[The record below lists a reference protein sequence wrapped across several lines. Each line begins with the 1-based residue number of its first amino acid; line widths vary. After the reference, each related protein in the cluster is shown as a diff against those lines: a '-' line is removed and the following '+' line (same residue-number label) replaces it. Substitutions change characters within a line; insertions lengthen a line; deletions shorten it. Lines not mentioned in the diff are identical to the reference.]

1 MRLNSRMYVF
11 NRINGLIIDNS
22 KADKDF
28 TVHNARHGFKTGV
41 TYLLANVFNT
51 AETRE
56 IVAKLEDGIKNSP
69 YKNHISSV
77 HVLSIFDTGVYSL
90 PRPNISVTVYF
101 NDSILRCSSLT
112 LYNIEETIRF
122 VMNAYKNR
130 DNSIVNPP
138 IEDWLSDNKLMTG
151 TLEREYST
159 IYQYKGL
166 RTTSYQEHR
175 ALIDIMS
182 VIDES
187 YGICYNKQFVLDLVD
202 MISYILT
209 IHGTG
214 VLSEFVNKMIIAIE
228 KAPVFR
234 YIKVPMPTV
243 VTDYDNLL
251 QIKVNSKN
259 KKIQDGLYL
268 LSTIKDVSMK
278 YMFGKRIVD
287 INYVDHIG
295 NTKNVKMLL
304 ENNELYFSLMG
315 PHRNIG
321 YITLLWGSMFPS
333 FLLKEGK
340 LILGGYNHKMCNI
353 EDNPLM
359 IKTIVNEMILTARQA
374 NVRLESIDIKGIQNN
389 K

>member
-1 MRLNSRMYVF
+1 MKLNSKWYVINSL
-11 NRINGLIIDNS
+11 NRYTADDN
-22 KADKDF
+22 KYDKDF
-28 TVHNARHGFKTGV
+28 TVHPARHGFKIGV

-56 IVAKLEDGIKNSP
+56 IVAKLEDGIKNSA

-77 HVLSIFDTGVYSL
+77 DVLSVFNTGSCPI

-101 NDSILRCSSLT
+101 KDSILSCSSLA
-112 LYNIEETIRF
+112 LYNIEQIIRY
-122 VMNAYKNR
+122 VMNTYKYR
-130 DNSIVNPP
+130 DNSTVNPP
-138 IEDWLSDNKLMTG
+138 IEDWLADNKLMAG
-151 TLEREYST
+151 TLERTYNT

-182 VIDES
+182 VVDDC
-187 YGICYNKQFVLDLVD
+187 YGICYNKQFVLDLID

-209 IHGTG
+209 IHGTE
-214 VLSEFVNKMIIAIE
+214 VLSEFVNKMIIAVE

-234 YIKVPMPTV
+234 YIEVPMPTV
-243 VTDYDNLL
+243 VTDYENLL

-259 KKIQDGLYL
+259 KKIKDGIYL
-268 LSTIKDVSMK
+268 LSTIKDVAIK
-278 YMFGKRIVD
+278 YLFGKRIVD
-287 INYVDHIG
+287 INYVDNIG

-304 ENNELYFSLMG
+304 ENNELYFSLIG
-315 PHRNIG
+315 AHRNIG

>member
-1 MRLNSRMYVF
+1 MRLNSKIFVF
-11 NRINGLIIDNS
+11 NTLTGMPVDVS
-22 KADKDF
+22 KYDKDF
-28 TVHNARHGFKTGV
+28 TVHNAR
-41 TYLLANVFNT
+41 
-51 AETRE
+51 
-56 IVAKLEDGIKNSP
+56 KLEEDIKNSS
-69 YKNHISSV
+69 YRNHISSV
-77 HVLSIFDTGVYSL
+77 HVLSIFDTGICSL

-101 NDSILRCSSLT
+101 KDSILTCSSLA
-112 LYNIEETIRF
+112 LYNIGETIRN
-122 VMNAYKNR
+122 VMNMYKDR
-130 DNSIVNPP
+130 DNSVTNPTV
-138 IEDWLSDNKLMTG
+138 EDWLYDNKLVVDK
-151 TLEREYST
+151 LERKYST

-175 ALIDIMS
+175 ALIDIFS
-182 VIDES
+182 VIDEA
-187 YGICYNKQFVLDLVD
+187 YGICYNKQFVLDLID
-202 MISYILT
+202 MISYILS
-209 IHGTG
+209 IHGTE
-214 VLSEFVNKMIIAIE
+214 VLSDFVNRMIIAVE

-234 YIKVPMPTV
+234 YIEIPMPTV
-243 VTDYDNLL
+243 VTDYENLL

-259 KKIQDGLYL
+259 KKIKNGIYL
-268 LSTIKDVSMK
+268 LSTIKDVAIK
-278 YMFGKRIVD
+278 CMFGKRIVD

-333 FLLKEGK
+333 FPLKEGK

>member
-11 NRINGLIIDNS
+11 NGIGGLNANDS
-22 KADKDF
+22 KYDKDF
-28 TVHNARHGFKTGV
+28 TVHNVRHGFKTGV
-41 TYLLANVFNT
+41 TYILASVFNT

-56 IVAKLEDGIKNSP
+56 LVTKLEDGIKNSA
-69 YKNHISSV
+69 YKNYISSV
-77 HVLSIFDTGVYSL
+77 HVSSMLDNDVCSIF
-90 PRPNISVTVYF
+90 RPNISVTVYF
-101 NDSILRCSSLT
+101 KDSILWCSSLA
-112 LYNIEETIRF
+112 LYNIDQTIRYI
-122 VMNAYKNR
+122 MNTYKNR
-130 DNSIVNPP
+130 DNSLVNPP

-151 TLEREYST
+151 TLERQYCT

-187 YGICYNKQFVLDLVD
+187 YGVCYNKQFVLDLVD
-202 MISYILT
+202 MISYILS
-209 IHGTG
+209 IHGTE
-214 VLSEFVNKMIIAIE
+214 VLSDFVNRMIIAVE
-228 KAPVFR
+228 KEPVFR
-234 YIKVPMPTV
+234 YIEIPMPTV
-243 VTDYDNLL
+243 VTDYENLL

-259 KKIQDGLYL
+259 KKIKNGIYL
-268 LSTIKDVSMK
+268 LSTIKDVAIK
-278 YMFGKRIVD
+278 CMFGKRIVD
-287 INYVDHIG
+287 INYIDHIG

-304 ENNELYFSLMG
+304 ENDGLYFSLMG
-315 PHRNIG
+315 AHRNIG

-333 FLLKEGK
+333 FPLKEGK

-374 NVRLESIDIKGIQNN
+374 NVKLESIDIKGIQNN